1 MRSIISLAARHWREH
16 WLREVLCL
24 LAVAAVT
31 ALLYAGNLSNSGS
44 VSVAGVARQLGKIR
58 YDIVL
63 LWIAVTAVYTLVTAF
78 RGYGDARRCYATLLL
93 PDEVCVGVAAHDDHV
108 PAGGAGCNMVC
119 RCGGRQVDDTRA
131 PHVGGGGGEC
141 VDAVGCRDGRG
152 RAAELYTLQYISCR
166 VVQRCGD
173 VSAVGPSACRGGGDG
188 GGRTGCGACLPVG
201 SEMCIRDRRTAL
213 YPFVWVEMERGYA
226 VTWSMPVS
234 WCSRMAGYAISYV
247 WYAALPVAVYVLS
260 YLKFKERE
268 I

>member
-1 MRSIISLAARHWREH
+1 MLRSIISLAARHWREH
-16 WLREVLCL
+16 YLREALCL

-44 VSVAGVARQLGKIR
+44 VSAAGAARQLGNIR
-58 YDIVL
+58 YDVVL

-93 PDEVCVGVAAHDDHV
+93 PACSGAKYAWEWLRTMIMFPLAALAV
-108 PAGGAGCNMVC
+108 IW
-119 RCGGRQVDDTRA
+119 
-131 PHVGGGGGEC
+131 C
-141 VDAVGCRDGRG
+141 VDAAVVRLMIHVRPML
-152 RAAELYTLQYISCR
+152 AEVEESASTLWDT
-166 VVQRCGD
+166 VT
-173 VSAVGPSACRGGGDG
+173 AVGEPLNYIPYNIYLVVWFNAVAMLVRSGLR
-188 GGRTGCGACLPVG
+188 PVVAVVTAVAALAAVLVFPW
-201 SEMCIRDRRTAL
+201 STERTAL

-247 WYAALPVAVYVLS
+247 WYAALPVAAYVLS

>member
-1 MRSIISLAARHWREH
+1 MLRSIISLAARHWREH
-16 WLREVLCL
+16 YLREALCL

-44 VSVAGVARQLGKIR
+44 VSVAGVARQLGNIR
-58 YDIVL
+58 YDVVL

-93 PDEVCVGVAAHDDHV
+93 PACSGAKYAWEWLRTMIIFPAAALALMWAVDALAVKWMVSAWPVLAEISDETGSLWDAVTAVGEPLNYIPYNIYLVVWFNAVAMLVRSGLRPVVAVVTAVAAL
-108 PAGGAGCNMVC
+108 A
-119 RCGGRQVDDTRA
+119 
-131 PHVGGGGGEC
+131 
-141 VDAVGCRDGRG
+141 AVLVFPW
-152 RAAELYTLQYISCR
+152 AEERS
-166 VVQRCGD
+166 
-173 VSAVGPSACRGGGDG
+173 
-188 GGRTGCGACLPVG
+188 
-201 SEMCIRDRRTAL
+201 AL
-213 YPFVWVEMERGYA
+213 YPFVWVEMERSHA

-234 WCSRMAGYAISYV
+234 WCSRMTGYAISYV

>member
-1 MRSIISLAARHWREH
+1 MLRSIISLAARHWREH
-16 WLREVLCL
+16 YLREALCL

-44 VSVAGVARQLGKIR
+44 VSVAGVARQLGNIR

-93 PDEVCVGVAAHDDHV
+93 PACSEAKYAWEWLRTMVIFPLAAL
-108 PAGGAGCNMVC
+108 ALIGG
-119 RCGGRQVDDTRA
+119 
-131 PHVGGGGGEC
+131 
-141 VDAVGCRDGRG
+141 VDAVTVRYMAHARPILADVLGDAFSLWDALTATGEPLNYIPYNIYLAVWFNS
-152 RAAELYTLQYISCR
+152 AAMLVRSGLR
-166 VVQRCGD
+166 PAVAVVT
-173 VSAVGPSACRGGGDG
+173 AVAALAVALTFPWS
-188 GGRTGCGACLPVG
+188 T
-201 SEMCIRDRRTAL
+201 ERTAL

>member
-1 MRSIISLAARHWREH
+1 MLRSIIYLAACHWREH

-31 ALLYAGNLSNSGS
+31 ALLYAGNLENSGS
-44 VSVAGVARQLGKIR
+44 VSAAVAARQLGNIR
-58 YDIVL
+58 YAVVL
-63 LWIAVTAVYTLVTAF
+63 LWIAMTALYTLVTAF

-93 PDEVCVGVAAHDDHV
+93 PACSGAKYAWEWLRTMLLFPVAALALIWV
-108 PAGGAGCNMVC
+108 
-119 RCGGRQVDDTRA
+119 
-131 PHVGGGGGEC
+131 
-141 VDAVGCRDGRG
+141 VDALAVRWM
-152 RAAELYTLQYISCR
+152 
-166 VVQRCGD
+166 
-173 VSAVGPSACRGGGDG
+173 VSARPVLAEILDDAAPLRDLVAAVGEPLNYIPYNIYLVVWFNAAAMLVRSGLRPAVAVA
-188 GGRTGCGACLPVG
+188 TAVAALAAVLAFPWS
-201 SEMCIRDRRTAL
+201 SERAAL
-213 YPFVWVEMERGYA
+213 YPFVWVEFERSHA

>member
-44 VSVAGVARQLGKIR
+44 VSVAGVARQLGNIR

-93 PDEVCVGVAAHDDHV
+93 PACSGAKYAWEWLRTMIIFPAA
-108 PAGGAGCNMVC
+108 ALALIWG
-119 RCGGRQVDDTRA
+119 
-131 PHVGGGGGEC
+131 
-141 VDAVGCRDGRG
+141 VDAVTVRYMAHARPILADVLDDAFSLWDALTATGEPLNYIPYNIYLAVWFNS
-152 RAAELYTLQYISCR
+152 AAMLVRSGLR
-166 VVQRCGD
+166 PAVAVVT
-173 VSAVGPSACRGGGDG
+173 AVAALAVALTFPWS
-188 GGRTGCGACLPVG
+188 T
-201 SEMCIRDRRTAL
+201 ERTAL
-213 YPFVWVEMERGYA
+213 YPFVWVEMERVYA

-234 WCSRMAGYAISYV
+234 WCSRMASYAISYV

>member
-1 MRSIISLAARHWREH
+1 MLRSIISMAARHWREH
-16 WLREVLCL
+16 YLREALCL

-44 VSVAGVARQLGKIR
+44 VSVAGVARQLGNIR

-63 LWIAVTAVYTLVTAF
+63 LWIAVTAAYTLLTAF
-78 RGYGDARRCYATLLL
+78 HGYGHTRRCYATLLL
-93 PDEVCVGVAAHDDHV
+93 PACSEAKYAWEWLRTMIIFPAAALALMWAVDALAVKWMVSAWPVLAEISDETGSLWDALTATGEPLNYIPYNIYLAVWFNSAAMLVRSGLRPAVAVVTAVAAL
-108 PAGGAGCNMVC
+108 
-119 RCGGRQVDDTRA
+119 
-131 PHVGGGGGEC
+131 
-141 VDAVGCRDGRG
+141 AV
-152 RAAELYTLQYISCR
+152 ALTFPWSTE
-166 VVQRCGD
+166 
-173 VSAVGPSACRGGGDG
+173 
-188 GGRTGCGACLPVG
+188 
-201 SEMCIRDRRTAL
+201 RTAL
-213 YPFVWVEMERGYA
+213 YPFVWVEMERSHA

>member
-1 MRSIISLAARHWREH
+1 MLRSIISLAARHWREH
-16 WLREVLCL
+16 CLREALCL

-44 VSVAGVARQLGKIR
+44 VSVAGALGNIR

-63 LWIAVTAVYTLVTAF
+63 WWIAVTAAYTLLTAF
-78 RGYGDARRCYATLLL
+78 HGYGDARRCYATLLL
-93 PDEVCVGVAAHDDHV
+93 PACSGAKYAWEWLRTMVIFPLAAL
-108 PAGGAGCNMVC
+108 ALIWG
-119 RCGGRQVDDTRA
+119 
-131 PHVGGGGGEC
+131 
-141 VDAVGCRDGRG
+141 VDAVTVRYMAHARPILADVLDDAFSLWDALTATGEPLNYIPYNIYLAVWFNS
-152 RAAELYTLQYISCR
+152 AAMLVRSGLR
-166 VVQRCGD
+166 PAVAVVT
-173 VSAVGPSACRGGGDG
+173 AVAALAVALTFPWS
-188 GGRTGCGACLPVG
+188 T
-201 SEMCIRDRRTAL
+201 ERTAL